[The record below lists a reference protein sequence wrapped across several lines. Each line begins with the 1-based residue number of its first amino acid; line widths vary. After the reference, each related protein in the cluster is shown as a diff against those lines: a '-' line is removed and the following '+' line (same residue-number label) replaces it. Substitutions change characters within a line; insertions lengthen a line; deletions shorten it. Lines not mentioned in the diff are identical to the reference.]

1 MSKNGQI
8 GKTENMEMLGKLRL
22 KQLPKCLLLI
32 LLTGILSI
40 AFIYT
45 LPTITII
52 IFIIGMPISIIYGMK
67 IPKYAKIII
76 KSGFQELLIHNDI
89 HNQDR
94 MTGQMFTFSDR
105 HVLKRKYLENNENA
119 LLNEKITKLE
129 KLKIDLE
136 QEKFSENEKN
146 RIMETINYLI
156 SVASNLVK
164 NSKYF
169 GYGYLLG
176 YDVDDKTA
184 RVIINDGNIYFFDD
198 DTYEMFEDETIMN
211 NEISHIEIYTTEEN
225 APTYNPKYQNKPTA
239 PSSASV
245 NLHWDNEWM
254 QKNVEHEYQ
263 RRLLE
268 YQANLINT
276 QMHNQNEERK
286 YQESQGKT
294 REVKYIDICFKD
306 PNIEKLSWK
315 YSEGHFYIKEQLPA
329 VDIVDLDT
337 GKTQKGET
345 PKEEK
350 IIKKIKIG
358 DEKLCYIELAK
369 NLYIS
374 HNIKDNVLELNVS
387 NGNHIFITKY
397 TNVDFKQMAKKLKSE
412 SRTVENGEKAFKK
425 AELDDGATRFWGMVD
440 DPKVS
445 DTDVLYFLMEYQN
458 IVYEIKRTY
467 KKEDDQYIDYDEEID
482 GKLEIDEKYFDA
494 LEASM
499 SIIKN
504 IKS

>member
-1 MSKNGQI
+1 
-8 GKTENMEMLGKLRL
+8 
-22 KQLPKCLLLI
+22 
-32 LLTGILSI
+32 
-40 AFIYT
+40 
-45 LPTITII
+45 
-52 IFIIGMPISIIYGMK
+52 
-67 IPKYAKIII
+67 
-76 KSGFQELLIHNDI
+76 
-89 HNQDR
+89 
-94 MTGQMFTFSDR
+94 
-105 HVLKRKYLENNENA
+105 
-119 LLNEKITKLE
+119 
-129 KLKIDLE
+129 
-136 QEKFSENEKN
+136 
-146 RIMETINYLI
+146 METINYLI

-176 YDVDDKTA
+176 YDVDDKKA

-263 RRLLE
+263 RKLLE

-458 IVYEIKRTY
+458 IVYEIKSTY
-467 KKEDDQYIDYDEEID
+467 KKEDDQYIDYDEEIESINF
-482 GKLEIDEKYFDA
+482 KLYTREIKLIVEIMFLIYMKRDEALLHAMEISFAPSDLTVFSPGNERTSYRNFIADLTKSVDDKIDEY
-494 LEASM
+494 
-499 SIIKN
+499 KN
-504 IKS
+504 RDRKTGRLKQTIDYSQYSEE